1 MTQAYEGL
9 PEPAAAEQDVFEEAA
24 PEGAPFEQD
33 APEEPVATPRLDGNA
48 EIWHIVEVED
58 VELELPGSH
67 PEVVLVEKQPPWR
80 RLRIPVGFTEANAI
94 AYALK
99 GIEVARPLTHDL
111 MTELLERH
119 NVEVAALRITARHN
133 GIYFGELETMGPA
146 GRAVVPCRPSDGI
159 ALILRQRL
167 EVPVVVANW
176 VFDDTPVT
184 TD

>member
-1 MTQAYEGL
+1 VTQAYEDL
-9 PEPAAAEQDVFEEAA
+9 PEPVASEQAGSEQAVPEQGA
-24 PEGAPFEQD
+24 PEQPVPEQSG
-33 APEEPVATPRLDGNA
+33 PTPRLDGNA
-48 EIWHIVEVED
+48 EVWHIVEVED
-58 VELELPGSH
+58 VEIELPGSH
-67 PEVVLVEKQPPWR
+67 PEVVLVEKESPRR

-94 AYALK
+94 AYALR

-119 NVEVAALRITARHN
+119 NVDVAALRITARHN

-159 ALILRQRL
+159 ALVLRQRL